1 MNNINKLYGTVL
13 EIDMNPMSMIL
24 RRYLTGY
31 EQIKF
36 LRAYTP
42 EQGIKLAET
51 EQPDVIFLN
60 PFMPVSGFEI
70 YEALQSNQNTKNIPV
85 IFYNKRNPE
94 IEKKLKELGVPYIY
108 KPFDLDELFKL
119 LEIYLTLVED

>member
-1 MNNINKLYGTVL
+1 MNKRNKLRGTVL
-13 EIDMNPMSMIL
+13 EIDMTPSSFNIL
-24 RRYLTGY
+24 GWVLRDR
-31 EQIKF
+31 QVKF
-36 LRAYTP
+36 LRADTP
-42 EQGIKLAET
+42 DQGIKLAET

-70 YEALQSNQNTKNIPV
+70 YEILQSNQNTKHIPV

-108 KPFDLDELFKL
+108 KPFDIEELFKYL
-119 LEIYLTLVED
+119 ATYLTVVEN

>member
-1 MNNINKLYGTVL
+1 MNDMDKLCGTVL
-13 EIDMNPMSMIL
+13 EIDMAPSSFNVL
-24 RRYLTGY
+24 ECVLKDGRVKY
-31 EQIKF
+31 

-51 EQPDVIFLN
+51 EYPDVILLE

-70 YEALQSNQNTKNIPV
+70 YEILQLNQNTKHIPV

-94 IEKKLKELGVPYIY
+94 IETKLKELGVPYIY
-108 KPFDLDELFKL
+108 KPIDFDELFKYL
-119 LEIYLTLVED
+119 ATYLTVVES